1 MLDLS
6 KFYEFFYSFRQK
18 FSEGASYL
26 LSFLFVRLYFIIL
39 LGLNLLIWIS
49 VYLINSGVSQD
60 LIVLHYNVDFGVDLI
75 GGVKRLFIIPILSL
89 IVILINEILLFAFYR
104 RKDFKFLAH
113 LLLGGSLLVN
123 LFLLIALGA
132 IYLINFS

>member
-6 KFYEFFYSFRQK
+6 KFSEYFYYLRQK
-18 FSEGASYL
+18 FSVVF
-26 LSFLFVRLYFIIL
+26 SFLSGFLFIRLYFIIL
-39 LGLNLLIWIS
+39 LGFNLFVWLL
-49 VYLINSGVSQD
+49 VYLINGSVSQD
-60 LIVLHYNVDFGVDLI
+60 LVVLHYNVDFGVDLI
-75 GGVKRLFIIPILSL
+75 GEVKRLFIIPVLSL
-89 IVILINEILLFAFYR
+89 IIILANEILLFAFYR

-113 LLLGGSLLVN
+113 LFLGASLLVN